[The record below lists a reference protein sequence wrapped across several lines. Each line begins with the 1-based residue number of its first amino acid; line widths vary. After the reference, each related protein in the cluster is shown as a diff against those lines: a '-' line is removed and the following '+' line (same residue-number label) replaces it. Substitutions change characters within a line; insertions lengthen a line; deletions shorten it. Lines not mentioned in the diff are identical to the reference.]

1 MWKTTAPVPSASH
14 SATDMSDDANASTAA
29 PMDAVELARTWEREQ
44 ASTSRGSLDAR
55 PRDGPNA
62 SGATSPSTPGG
73 GAHDTVT
80 LAWRDLRYTVYP
92 NGKKKPAKEVLK
104 GISGAAL
111 PNHVIALMGPTGSG
125 KTSLLNVLSGRV
137 PAGGDLA
144 GDVNVNG
151 KPRGEDFAQRVAY
164 VMQEELLFAFLSVR
178 ETFALHA
185 RLRLPPSV
193 PDADKLAIVE
203 RLVAEL
209 GLVAVADSPVGRVG
223 GFPRGL
229 SGGERKRC
237 NIGVEMVRDP
247 SALFLDEPT
256 SGLDSFQAQNV
267 MSSLR
272 DLATNARTVMLT
284 IHQPRSSIF
293 AMFDQLMLIAD
304 GRLTYIGDAHA
315 AVGYFET
322 LSFKCPTLSN
332 PADFFLDVTSLD
344 ARGET
349 RANNSRARVR
359 FFADEAE
366 RRGLGVAA
374 FDAAMA
380 TSTAK
385 AKATA
390 NTNANANAN
399 ATESGRREKIASS
412 ASTGAGWLAQFALL
426 LRRANQCLRRDL
438 LGVGITV
445 FLDVVYALLLSAL
458 FRGVGDDQ
466 EGVQNRL
473 GCLFFVCLNL
483 AYGAALPSINLFA
496 AEKLI
501 VIREQ
506 ASGAYTTSAYY
517 LSKLV
522 AELPKLSSKL
532 LFCVIV
538 YWTVGLN
545 PEPARF
551 ANFVAIILCEVLAAQ
566 AVGMVMAT
574 GMPIGAA
581 LALGPA
587 CITVFTLFGGIFL
600 NMDSIPTGAGWIRWI
615 DFLYYAFSALCANEF
630 DDPDAR
636 FACAPGADA
645 RCLPDGRAVLELY
658 SFEDVTVWTQIAAQL
673 ALAAGLQCLAFALL
687 VRGTS
692 RFLPLRVRSERDRRE
707 SDDESPEEEGA
718 SVAGVRLEERG
729 KRDGA

>member
-1 MWKTTAPVPSASH
+1 
-14 SATDMSDDANASTAA
+14 MSDDANAMTAA
-29 PMDAVELARTWEREQ
+29 PMDAADLARTWEREQ

-55 PRDGPNA
+55 PHDGPNA
-62 SGATSPSTPGG
+62 SGATSPSTGG

-80 LAWRDLRYTVYP
+80 LAWRDIRYTVYP

-185 RLRLPPSV
+185 RLRLPPSA

-267 MSSLR
+267 MSLLR

-349 RANNSRARVR
+349 RAKNSRARVR

-374 FDAAMA
+374 FEAAMR

-385 AKATA
+385 AAATA
-390 NTNANANAN
+390 T
-399 ATESGRREKIASS
+399 TESERREKIASEGG
-412 ASTGAGWLAQFALL
+412 STGAGWLGQFALL

-438 LGVGITV
+438 LGVGITF
-445 FLDVVYALLLSAL
+445 FLDVLYALLLSAL
-458 FRGVGDDQ
+458 FRGVRDDQ

-473 GCLFFVCLNL
+473 GCLFFITLNL

-658 SFEDVTVWTQIAAQL
+658 SFEDVTVGTQIAAQL
-673 ALAAGLQCLAFALL
+673 ALAAGLQCLAYALL

-692 RFLPLRVRSERDRRE
+692 RFLPLRMRSERDRE
-707 SDDESPEEEGA
+707 SERDGDDGSAEQEGT

-729 KRDGA
+729 K